1 MNLIFL
7 VYTKGKEN
15 NSNKS
20 IINFDGITTAVIFML
35 K

>member
-1 MNLIFL
+1 MFLIFL
-7 VYTKGKEN
+7 VHTKGKEN

-20 IINFDGITTAVIFML
+20 IINFDGITTAVIFIL